1 MGLGAGRNKNRHRGG
16 AVATNGYT
24 SRPMGVSYVVYVD
37 ESGDEGLHSGNGA
50 SEWFV
55 LSGVITRA
63 SADLATVKLVDTVRE
78 VLERP
83 DKKPLHFRDLRHEHR
98 LPFIE
103 HIARAPLRAVTI
115 LIHKHSILGQEVFQ
129 EPHRLYFFAVRHLL
143 SRVSWLCRDHHRPAE
158 GDGTAEIVFSN
169 RSGMSYA
176 DLRQYL
182 ESLKTR
188 VPPTRIDWSAIR
200 CEQISAHTAGK
211 RMGLQIADAVA
222 SGFFKAVEPTRFGH
236 TEDRYARMLKGIVY
250 HRERCYQGYGLKFWP
265 QATERALGAEERFR
279 WFRELYLSKEKLT
292 SGVES
297 GRSRSRASG
306 SHPVEGLPPVKAT

>member
-1 MGLGAGRNKNRHRGG
+1 MGA
-16 AVATNGYT
+16 
-24 SRPMGVSYVVYVD
+24 SYVVYID
-37 ESGDEGLHSGNGA
+37 ESGDEGLNDANGA

-63 SADLATVKLVDTVRE
+63 SSDLATVKLVDTVRG
-78 VLERP
+78 LLGRP
-83 DKKPLHFRDLRHEHR
+83 EKKPLHFRDLRHEHR

-103 HIARAPLRAVTI
+103 HIARASLRAVTV
-115 LIHKHSILGQEVFQ
+115 LIHKRSIPERETFR

-143 SRVSWLCRDHHRPAE
+143 ARISWLCRDHHRPVD

-176 DLRQYL
+176 DLGKYL
-182 ESLKTR
+182 ELLKTR
-188 VPPTRIDWSAIR
+188 IPPTSIDWSAIR
-200 CEQISAHTAGK
+200 CDRITAHSAGK

-250 HRERCYQGYGLKFWP
+250 HRERCYKGYGLKFWP
-265 QATERALGAEERFR
+265 REVDGALGTEERFR
-279 WFRELYLSKEKLT
+279 WFRESYSRDKRIASSDERSKP
-292 SGVES
+292 
-297 GRSRSRASG
+297 RASG
-306 SHPVEGLPPVKAT
+306 SHPV